1 MEKETQEGKDM
12 RDLIDQMTLLEEQ
25 AQVNQ
30 QPANQQQKQQKSPQE
45 QIFDAFVAAI
55 TKEFLLFI
63 RQKQQKA
70 RQKQQQGGQTQQG
83 TQTKGVPG
91 FNPIP
96 GAGLYQIQ

>member
-30 QPANQQQKQQKSPQE
+30 QPAQQQSQQKSPQE

-83 TQTKGVPG
+83 T
-91 FNPIP
+91 
-96 GAGLYQIQ
+96 

>member
-1 MEKETQEGKDM
+1 MEGKVM
-12 RDLIDQMTLLEEQ
+12 REWIDQMSVLEEQ

-30 QPANQQQKQQKSPQE
+30 QPAQQQSQQKSPQE

-70 RQKQQQGGQTQQG
+70 RQRQQQGGQTQQG
-83 TQTKGVPG
+83 TQTKGKVPG
-91 FNPIP
+91 FDPIP